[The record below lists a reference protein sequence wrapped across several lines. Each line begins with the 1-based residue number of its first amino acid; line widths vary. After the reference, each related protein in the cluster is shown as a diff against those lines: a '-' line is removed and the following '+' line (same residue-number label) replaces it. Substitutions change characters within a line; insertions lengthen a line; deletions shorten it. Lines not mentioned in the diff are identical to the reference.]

1 MVFREMRRNQQALS
15 REECVRV
22 LQQATSGVL
31 SVAGDD
37 GYPYGVPLS
46 FAWSEGKL
54 YFHAAKSGHKLDALR
69 RQEKASFCVILQDH
83 VVPEEFT
90 TYYRSVI
97 AFGKVRI
104 IESDDNPEKR
114 RGLDLLADKYCQDVS
129 AKSREDEISKL
140 KQALVVLVL
149 DIEHATGKEARE
161 LMEKRQQV

>member
-1 MVFREMRRNQQALS
+1 MVFREMRRNRQALS

-97 AFGKVRI
+97 G
-104 IESDDNPEKR
+104 P
-114 RGLDLLADKYCQDVS
+114 L
-129 AKSREDEISKL
+129 
-140 KQALVVLVL
+140 
-149 DIEHATGKEARE
+149 
-161 LMEKRQQV
+161 